1 MTSRSAENATT
12 APGETGSTDP
22 APSLANRYGAPKR
35 SMSRRLKTVLVA
47 GALTVGVGLA
57 AYAGIANT
65 NQINYDDV
73 AFEIE
78 SETSARV
85 TFHVEKN
92 AADVVQCGVQ
102 VLDETYA
109 VVGWKTVTLEASGE
123 DGRES
128 TRRTVDVRTEYL
140 GVSGNV
146 GECWSL

>member
-12 APGETGSTDP
+12 APDGAGSTDP
-22 APSLANRYGAPKR
+22 SPSLANRYGAPKR
-35 SMSRRLKTVLVA
+35 SMGPRLKKGLVA
-47 GALTVGVGLA
+47 GALVVGVGLA

-73 AFEIE
+73 AFQID
-78 SETSARV
+78 SETSAQV

-92 AADVVQCGVQ
+92 AADVVQCAVQ
-102 VLDETYA
+102 VLDDTYA
-109 VVGWKTVTLEASGE
+109 VVGWKTVTLDPSGE
-123 DGRES
+123 SGRES

-146 GECWSL
+146 GDCWSL